1 MAASRPGESS
11 FHPALLASDP
21 ASAADGGGAAASAT
35 PSTATAAVEVA
46 SRASYTGVAPAA
58 TPTAAVD
65 GADSDGPRGH
75 SEAAWS
81 TILIRAGPYEA
92 HGAAPGYDPA
102 AHE

>member
-1 MAASRPGESS
+1 MPASRPGESS

-46 SRASYTGVAPAA
+46 LRASYTGVAPAT

-65 GADSDGPRGH
+65 GVAAGCGAVRRPRGPPFSSVLVH
-75 SEAAWS
+75 MKRTEWRLGM
-81 TILIRAGPYEA
+81 T
-92 HGAAPGYDPA
+92 
-102 AHE
+102 HE

>member
-1 MAASRPGESS
+1 MPASRPGESS

-21 ASAADGGGAAASAT
+21 ASAADGGGGGAAASAT

-46 SRASYTGVAPAA
+46 LRASYTGVAPAT

-65 GADSDGPRGH
+65 GVAAGCGAVRRPRGPSFSFMLVH
-75 SEAAWS
+75 MKRTERR
-81 TILIRAGPYEA
+81 LGM
-92 HGAAPGYDPA
+92 